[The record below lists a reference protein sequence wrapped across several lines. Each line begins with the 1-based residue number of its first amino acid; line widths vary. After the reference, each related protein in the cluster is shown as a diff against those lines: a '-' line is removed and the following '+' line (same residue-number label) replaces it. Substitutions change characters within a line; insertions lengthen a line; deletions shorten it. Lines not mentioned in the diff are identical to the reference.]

1 METNLL
7 KNIKSNYILRR
18 ILDNIKDKKLI
29 LKLFAH
35 SKLFQNKLG
44 IKLFDYKKVF
54 FKNFSFEDY
63 LCFNEL
69 YDDNI
74 EFDKEE
80 LKNNLKEDLSKIKFD
95 YKNIANVQDYLI
107 YYFKEYYNKI
117 KEEELD
123 YDKEHKI
130 LIDIYSPFFE
140 ILSKTEI
147 FLDLF
152 NIIILHKNII
162 KKYNLLNDYIN
173 SFDKINQFES
183 RNISVS
189 LYYGK
194 EEDLNYL
201 NKYIININ
209 NLGSL
214 IIFIINLDK
223 DFSFSINEKDINLK
237 NVKNLRIDSKLSK
250 SIKIQNN
257 SFDIIN
263 DLDFLE
269 ELQLNDLTFKNAL
282 KIKLY
287 NLKKLYISN
296 CKNIS
301 FGEDKPYE
309 IEILELSNCEIIK
322 PKTLL
327 NFPKLKKY
335 FVDNIFEKH
344 YYKLTIFDII
354 NNPKYLNIDTDK
366 VDDINNISSIE
377 YLKVDYASFYKE
389 ENKKKLEKIL
399 SMNNLKYFDILLYNL
414 YNDEISKISGENK
427 SIEKAIICWVDNY
440 DCILYNLQNKFP
452 NLSNLTIAITD
463 IDQGYNQ
470 NIKSSIEI
478 RENPGNKIN
487 QFKIE
492 SFLGMNIKFYIQSF
506 ENLVSVSF
514 KISWRFDI
522 SNNNFPIFNN
532 DCKVIFK
539 SLKNFYFSV
548 DRCYRMN
555 FDILNNIYN
564 NLDKMPNLKSFSLK
578 CSHKNITGEFVLKFI
593 EKLLLMRLNN
603 IELFLTKEYENEDY
617 HEEYSINEL
626 KEICHKININ
636 CFNFI
641 SIRKFESK
649 KSEIKNLFIDL
660 ENFED

>member
-1 METNLL
+1 METNQL

-18 ILDNIKDKKLI
+18 IFDNIKDKKIL
-29 LKLFAH
+29 LKLFDH
-35 SKLFQNKLG
+35 SKLFQKKLD

-63 LCFNEL
+63 LCFNKL

-80 LKNNLKEDLSKIKFD
+80 LKNNLKNDLSKIKYD
-95 YKNIANVQDYLI
+95 YKNIVNEQDYLI
-107 YYFKEYYNKI
+107 YHFKKYYNKL

-123 YDKEHKI
+123 CDKEHKI

-140 ILSKTEI
+140 TLSKTEI
-147 FLDLF
+147 FFDLF
-152 NIIILHKNII
+152 NIIILPKNII

-173 SFDKINQFES
+173 YFEKIKKFES
-183 RNISVS
+183 KYTSISS
-189 LYYGK
+189 YYGK
-194 EEDLNYL
+194 KGDLDIL
-201 NKYIININ
+201 NESKININ

-223 DFSFSINEKDINLK
+223 DFSFSINEKDINFK
-237 NVKNLRIDSKLSK
+237 NKKKIRIDSKLSK
-250 SIKIQNN
+250 SIKIQDN

-263 DLDFLE
+263 DFIFLE

-287 NLKKLYISN
+287 GLKKLYISN

-309 IEILELSNCEIIK
+309 IEIIELNNCEIIK
-322 PKTLL
+322 PKSLL

-335 FVDNIFEKH
+335 FVNNIYQKH
-344 YYKLTIFDII
+344 FYKLNIFDII
-354 NNPKYLNIDTDK
+354 NNPKYLDIDTSE
-366 VDDINNISSIE
+366 VDNINTTSSIE
-377 YLKVDYASFYKE
+377 YLNINYSSFDKE
-389 ENKKKLEKIL
+389 INKKKLEKII
-399 SMNNLKYFDILLYNL
+399 SMNNLKYFDIYLYNL
-414 YNDEISKISGENK
+414 YNDEISKIPGENK
-427 SIEKAIICWVDNY
+427 SIERAAICWDDNN

-452 NLSNLTIAITD
+452 NLSNLTID
-463 IDQGYNQ
+463 ISDIEQGFNQ

-478 RENPGNKIN
+478 TENPKCKIN
-487 QFKIE
+487 QFEIGAY
-492 SFLGMNIKFYIQSF
+492 LGMNIKFYIQSF

-514 KISWRFDI
+514 KIGYRFGI

-539 SLKNFYFSV
+539 SLKNFYFSAES
-548 DRCYRMN
+548 CYRRN

-578 CSHKNITGEFVLKFI
+578 FSHKYITEEFVFKFI
-593 EKLLLMRLNN
+593 KKLLLMRLNN
-603 IELFLTKEYENEDY
+603 IELFLTKVYENEDY

-626 KEICHKININ
+626 KEICDKININ
-636 CFNFI
+636 YFNHI
-641 SIRKFESK
+641 SIRKFETK
-649 KSEIKNLFIDL
+649 KTEDW